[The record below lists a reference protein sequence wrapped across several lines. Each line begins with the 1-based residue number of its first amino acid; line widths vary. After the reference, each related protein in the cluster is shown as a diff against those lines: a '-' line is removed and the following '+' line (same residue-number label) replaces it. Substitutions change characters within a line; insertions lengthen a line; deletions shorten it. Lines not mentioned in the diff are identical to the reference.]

1 MTETVPQSDRARSF
15 RKWLDTGGI
24 LVLLLSIT
32 TSVFGYSTLPGRTR
46 INWSLGGPYYG
57 LEYVSTGLV
66 LIGFPLLVVG
76 FYVASRWL
84 GEYLEQTTEFDAIR
98 PLYHGCV
105 LLMFIGILSIQVVI
119 ILINLVNL

>member
-15 RKWLDTGGI
+15 RKWLDTSGI

-32 TSVFGYSTLPGRTR
+32 TSVFGYSTLPGQTR
-46 INWSLGGPYYG
+46 IHWSLGGPYYG
-57 LEYVSTGLV
+57 FEYVSTGIV

-76 FYVASRWL
+76 FYVGSRWL
-84 GEYLEQTTEFDAIR
+84 GKYLEQTMEFDAIR
-98 PLYHGCV
+98 PLYHGFV
-105 LLMFIGILSIQVVI
+105 LLMFIGILGTQVVI